1 MEVEKYSYAWQLFKK
16 KRQPFKVVFFSIYK
30 RDALLYS
37 HFVFYYFI
45 SAIIALNVA
54 LGRIALLTNSG
65 VGW

>member
-1 MEVEKYSYAWQLFKK
+1 MCLAIIQKK
-16 KRQPFKVVFFSIYK
+16 KRQPFKVVFFPIYK